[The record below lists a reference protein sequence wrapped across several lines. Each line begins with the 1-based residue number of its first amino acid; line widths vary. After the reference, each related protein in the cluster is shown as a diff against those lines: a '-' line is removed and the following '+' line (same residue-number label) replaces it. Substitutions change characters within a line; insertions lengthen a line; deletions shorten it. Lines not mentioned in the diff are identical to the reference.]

1 MPQRTT
7 TLGTPTA
14 PAWTAEWLARVEA
27 EETALGRRI
36 CGAMTLSMGP
46 CKLASDHPSGRCRYH
61 GGVPTV
67 GPPSENQN
75 ARIHGLYARRLQRCG
90 PQCPLWNSCAYAGK
104 DVEELDPK
112 DRPICA
118 YERDEYAALIKHYFK
133 EDLEPPEDAS
143 GAIEDETEN
152 NDEDPRIAALLRR
165 AALNKR
171 SEPECPEPF
180 LLHQLVLLTIMQTR
194 AAAVLSGV
202 TLTDAVEVDSP
213 GYKMKT
219 AKPGAVLEAFLRIAR
234 EYRALRAVIDTKKL
248 IPKPQSMGIGS
259 RLAPLMLK
267 TKEILKEC
275 IEDLDAPEK
284 SDEVRELGSEEAR
297 GEGVAR
303 SELASSEA
311 VNGEVANG
319 EIQCSEMAEG
329 PVRSSA
335 FTRSCVSDSEPD
347 LGIEIDGGVTAGAG
361 VETATGPPK
370 GDSGPIA
377 ASGPLNNNKEETP
390 EKREANRP
398 PPLLWSDVEARRLRS
413 RSPIHDFL
421 FGDRGG

>member
-143 GAIEDETEN
+143 DAIEDETEH

-275 IEDLDAPEK
+275 IEDLDAPEYRNAGE
-284 SDEVRELGSEEAR
+284 SEVVNSA
-297 GEGVAR
+297 VVS
-303 SELASSEA
+303 SELASSE
-311 VNGEVANG
+311 VVHG

-347 LGIEIDGGVTAGAG
+347 LGIETDGGVTTGAG

-370 GDSGPIA
+370 GDSGPIER
-377 ASGPLNNNKEETP
+377 EEMP